1 MATKEHKEPEGERS
15 SRGAYRRAG
24 DRRRL
29 DGGPCVFSRPLG
41 LVQLAAVLVA
51 ASPLF
56 GAQPGSISIAG
67 AVDFHCHTGPDTG
80 PRAMN
85 SFAAVRQLR
94 DAGLRGVVLKHHFMP
109 TSALAQLAME
119 EVGGI
124 EVFGGLVLNRSAGG
138 INAEAVRR
146 MAQVTGKR
154 GRVVWL
160 PTFDAEHHVR
170 VFGEKRPAVAVV
182 RDGHPVPAMA
192 EVFQV
197 IAEND
202 LVLATGHSA
211 PEESLLLLE
220 AARRAG
226 VKRLLVTH
234 ALTTRWRVDADQL
247 KAMAALGAM
256 IELIGQIHLTA
267 PAIGIVKQP
276 RPAPVPIADA
286 VGVIRAAGAAH
297 VLISSDLGQAGW
309 PPHAEGLR
317 TFAAMLR
324 AAGVTDAEI
333 DLVLRKNPARLLG
346 LEP

>member
-1 MATKEHKEPEGERS
+1 MRSRFNLAT
-15 SRGAYRRAG
+15 RGAEG
-24 DRRRL
+24 PKGLRL
-29 DGGPCVFSRPLG
+29 V
-41 LVQLAAVLVA
+41 LAPFALSVA
-51 ASPLF
+51 LTGSIKA
-56 GAQPGSISIAG
+56 AQPDAISLAG

-85 SFAAVRQLR
+85 SLVAVRQLR
-94 DAGLRGVVLKHHFMP
+94 SAGLRAVVLKHHFMP

-160 PTFDAEHHVR
+160 PTFDAEHQVR
-170 VFGEKRPAVAVV
+170 LTKENRPAVAVV
-182 RDGHPVPAMA
+182 RDGRPVPEMA

-202 LVLATGHSA
+202 LVLATGHSS
-211 PEESLLLLE
+211 PEESLVLLE

-234 ALTTRWRVDADQL
+234 AITPRWRVSAAQM
-247 KAMAALGAM
+247 KTMAALGATL
-256 IELIGQIHLTA
+256 ELIWHNHMPPPTRATGGPPATA
-267 PAIGIVKQP
+267 PMAIAV
-276 RPAPVPIADA
+276 AVDA
-286 VGVIRAAGAAH
+286 VRAAGAEH
-297 VLISSDLGQAGW
+297 FLISSDLGQVGS

-317 TFAAMLR
+317 AFAVALR
-324 AAGVTDAEI
+324 TGGLDEREI